1 MKAVDADYLFFDCS
15 QNVIIG
21 IYMIVFGLAIALLGM
36 PSSFLIPLRQA
47 RLQVIL
53 TTTAEFQ
60 VPPQV
65 SRYANFLFSFIGR
78 GVCMLQYP
86 ALISPILLGRP
97 LTNLTVY
104 ILIGGLLLGDK
115 AIANVAGGIVGIAGI
130 GYVGLEFVP
139 LIEPPSSMRE
149 ADSGW
154 GAEQV

>member
-1 MKAVDADYLFFDCS
+1 MELSDIF

-21 IYMIVFGLAIALLGM
+21 IYMIVFGLAIALL
-36 PSSFLIPLRQA
+36 
-47 RLQVIL
+47 
-53 TTTAEFQ
+53 EFQ

-78 GVCMLQYP
+78 GVF
-86 ALISPILLGRP
+86 
-97 LTNLTVY
+97 Y

-115 AIANVAGGIVGIAGI
+115 TIANIAGGIVGIAGI

>member
-1 MKAVDADYLFFDCS
+1 MELSDIFRIVNLVVAGVTVLGGVFHIFPVGL

-21 IYMIVFGLAIALLGM
+21 IYMIVFGLAIALL
-36 PSSFLIPLRQA
+36 
-47 RLQVIL
+47 
-53 TTTAEFQ
+53 EFQ

-78 GVCMLQYP
+78 GVF
-86 ALISPILLGRP
+86 
-97 LTNLTVY
+97 Y

>member
-1 MKAVDADYLFFDCS
+1 MELSDIFRIVNLVVAGVTVLGGVFHIFPIGL
-15 QNVIIG
+15 QNIIIG
-21 IYMIVFGLAIALLGM
+21 IYMIVFGLAIALL
-36 PSSFLIPLRQA
+36 
-47 RLQVIL
+47 
-53 TTTAEFQ
+53 EFQ

-78 GVCMLQYP
+78 GVF
-86 ALISPILLGRP
+86 
-97 LTNLTVY
+97 Y

-115 AIANVAGGIVGIAGI
+115 VIANIAGGIVGIAGI

>member
-1 MKAVDADYLFFDCS
+1 MELSDIFRIVNLVVAGVTVLGGVFHIFPIGL
-15 QNVIIG
+15 QNIIIG
-21 IYMIVFGLAIALLGM
+21 IYMIVFGLAIALL
-36 PSSFLIPLRQA
+36 
-47 RLQVIL
+47 
-53 TTTAEFQ
+53 EFQ

-78 GVCMLQYP
+78 GVF
-86 ALISPILLGRP
+86 
-97 LTNLTVY
+97 Y

-115 AIANVAGGIVGIAGI
+115 VIANIAGGIVGIAGL

>member
-1 MKAVDADYLFFDCS
+1 MELSDIFRIVNLVVAGVTVLGGVFHIFPVGL

-21 IYMIVFGLAIALLGM
+21 IYMIVFGLAIALL
-36 PSSFLIPLRQA
+36 
-47 RLQVIL
+47 
-53 TTTAEFQ
+53 EFQ

-86 ALISPILLGRP
+86 ALISPILLGRL

>member
-1 MKAVDADYLFFDCS
+1 MELSDIFRIVNLVVAGVTVLGGVFHIFPIGL
-15 QNVIIG
+15 QNIVIG
-21 IYMIVFGLAIALLGM
+21 VYMIVFGLAIALL
-36 PSSFLIPLRQA
+36 
-47 RLQVIL
+47 
-53 TTTAEFQ
+53 EFQ

-78 GVCMLQYP
+78 GVF
-86 ALISPILLGRP
+86 
-97 LTNLTVY
+97 Y

-115 AIANVAGGIVGIAGI
+115 TIANIAGGIVGIAGV

>member
-1 MKAVDADYLFFDCS
+1 MKSADADYSFFDCS
-15 QNVIIG
+15 QNIIIG

-36 PSSFLIPLRQA
+36 PSSSNSSPP

-53 TTTAEFQ
+53 IMTAEFQ

-78 GVCMLQYP
+78 GVCTLQYL
-86 ALISPILLGRP
+86 ALISPILPGRL

-115 AIANVAGGIVGIAGI
+115 VIANIAGGIVGIAGI

>member
-1 MKAVDADYLFFDCS
+1 
-15 QNVIIG
+15 
-21 IYMIVFGLAIALLGM
+21 
-36 PSSFLIPLRQA
+36 
-47 RLQVIL
+47 
-53 TTTAEFQ
+53 
-60 VPPQV
+60 
-65 SRYANFLFSFIGR
+65 
-78 GVCMLQYP
+78 MLQDLT
-86 ALISPILLGRP
+86 LISPVLPSRL

-115 AIANVAGGIVGIAGI
+115 TIANIAGGIVGIAGI